1 MSCRLFFC
9 VLCLFILYILWGIIF
24 HFMKF
29 CAYLMTS
36 ESVVGHCWLASIL
49 CVLCIIVLLQLVD
62 LPKQWMLQ
70 SAARPLYFYKFLV
83 MCYIFLVYVAIV
95 PLLIHYIK
103 FSKFSSF
110 SLRYGDFCVTQLTQC
125 CWICSFSSFSP
136 LSASLFETWKPVET
150 WCNCIVYWCLWW
162 IKFYILG

>member
-1 MSCRLFFC
+1 
-9 VLCLFILYILWGIIF
+9 
-24 HFMKF
+24 MKF

-36 ESVVGHCWLASIL
+36 ESVFGHCWLASL
-49 CVLCIIVLLQLVD
+49 LFVLCIIVLLQLVN

-103 FSKFSSF
+103 FIKFSSF
-110 SLRYGDFCVTQLTQC
+110 LLRFLCDSVDTM
-125 CWICSFSSFSP
+125 
-136 LSASLFETWKPVET
+136 LSRRMLNLQFLLFFLHFQRHYLKPENQWKLGV
-150 WCNCIVYWCLWW
+150 IV
-162 IKFYILG
+162 